1 MGNGGGGKIRG
12 GRHVW
17 EIFYL
22 PAGEAP
28 HRDDHLRCA
37 PAAAAAAAGEEWEKG
52 RVGEGFCAFRK
63 GGRKERTVSR
73 SLYGIKPTHT
83 YMWVTPHVSWSTYN
97 LMNLDIARVQIH
109 V

>member
-37 PAAAAAAAGEEWEKG
+37 PAAAGEEWEEKG
-52 RVGEGFCAFRK
+52 RVGEGF
-63 GGRKERTVSR
+63 
-73 SLYGIKPTHT
+73 
-83 YMWVTPHVSWSTYN
+83 
-97 LMNLDIARVQIH
+97 
-109 V
+109 